1 MNGLNNQ
8 FQNQNSAI
16 LAVGLS
22 SEDQQKRDLKLR
34 STPRLP
40 VYRGCMSSVCYC
52 SGQCKE
58 IIGYRD
64 RLPGELTPGIL

>member
-1 MNGLNNQ
+1 MNNLINSQ
-8 FQNQNSAI
+8 QNQGSYVFHGPSNDER
-16 LAVGLS
+16 L
-22 SEDQQKRDLKLR
+22 KYDLKLR
-34 STPRLP
+34 STPKLP

-64 RLPGELTPGIL
+64 RLAGELTPGIL

>member
-1 MNGLNNQ
+1 MNNLINTQSNQ
-8 FQNQNSAI
+8 GSYAFH
-16 LAVGLS
+16 GP
-22 SEDQQKRDLKLR
+22 SEKERLELDLKLR
-34 STPRLP
+34 STPKLP
-40 VYRGCMSSVCYC
+40 VYRGCMSSICYC